1 MGNTVSQIM
10 VTKSDGRIVS
20 FDPNKIIRVLRKVGA
35 EEQAI
40 SFILQQTY
48 KILYEGIPTKKI
60 YKSVFENLKRMDK
73 SIAGRY
79 NLKNAI
85 FALGPSGF
93 PFEKYVGS
101 LFIAEG
107 YSVKTGVSVSGQC
120 VEHEVDVIAENISEL
135 NMMECKFHS
144 TNKIYCSIQHSLY
157 VRARFWDIENIWKEE
172 STDSS
177 KIFFGWLVTNTR
189 FSTDA
194 ITYGTC
200 SNLKM
205 MSWDF
210 PLNNG
215 LRDRIDKLGLHPITA
230 IVSLLK
236 KEKQKL
242 LDMGVVLCRSLNADI
257 LKSLG
262 IDESRIPD
270 IMKES
275 TNLCR
280 KIKYNT
286 D

>member
-1 MGNTVSQIM
+1 MENTVSQIM

-40 SFILQQTY
+40 SLILQQTY

-120 VEHEVDVIAENISEL
+120 LEHEVDVRAENLSEL

-157 VRARFWDIENIWKEE
+157 VRARFWDIENSWKEE
-172 STDSS
+172 NVDSS
-177 KIFFGWLVTNTR
+177 KMFFGWLVTNTR

-210 PLNNG
+210 PLNYG

-242 LDMGVVLCRSLNADI
+242 LDMGVVLCKGLNTDI

-275 TNLCR
+275 ANLCR
-280 KIKYNT
+280 KNK
-286 D
+286 